1 MLFDALPPLDLE
13 HCPCLYISS
22 GLWSVEYLKEDAQN
36 TVVRKV
42 KAQNRGRVKWN
53 ARACKAH
60 LHRKSVLKK

>member
-13 HCPCLYISS
+13 HCPCPYISS

-42 KAQNRGRVKWN
+42 KAQNRGSVRWN